1 MKKYKEIHY
10 PIINQRLFEK
20 YCQSQNYYYTRDIN
34 EILSDATTK
43 GVIRYKDCNC
53 YDEEDEYLKRIYK
66 KSEYPSKIQL
76 LAEYYKFHSD
86 IARIF
91 QEPVASMLNKYYD
104 KKRKYEY
111 YRIAKLIED
120 ENKKNPHKPPKGIV
134 GDKPS
139 PLNSQESN
147 ENNQQEQ
154 NESNLDNI
162 QILKELSWLNKL
174 QQQIDKPIRIKL
186 DVSQT
191 LNEICKQIGNCDE
204 QSSLFIPQ
212 ISKTEDVKLENFLAY
227 LNKKQLSTKK
237 YINQPSD
244 QLIQSLLQLQQPKNN
259 INNQK
264 KIEINHLLKTQ
275 NNELSN
281 NNKNY
286 NFVKNQ
292 LDYLKR
298 KQEKNKVSID
308 EMATKI
314 DSRLSES
321 LKQKPKKQLITNKT
335 NHKNTSPTAQIN
347 PKITIGSFTNIKTQ
361 QSQTNQ
367 NKNYLAQLLIEE
379 DQIVF
384 DRKWKNGALT
394 HRPISGTQNFFN
406 SDRNSPF
413 FKKMKSENFKFQK
426 AKTQHQYNNNLNTNN
441 LMNNN
446 PKSRKTTSQNIHIR
460 QTSNQERLNT
470 FHNHD
475 LIDYKYKNSKIMF
488 QELKQF
494 SGHKKH
500 LSDSRGLYQKEQQ
513 NDNLIC
519 LTERGPSLE
528 FLFKNNLNYQS
539 SPKAHNFKKMNSG
552 TIVPSKPPNPYEKG
566 TLIQQ
571 MIIKVAKQNQQQQIN
586 NNNKI
591 SQKHS

>member
-1 MKKYKEIHY
+1 MKKYKGINSQ
-10 PIINQRLFEK
+10 IINQRLFEK

-34 EILSDATTK
+34 DILSDATTK
-43 GVIRYKDCNC
+43 GVIRYKDWNC
-53 YDEEDEYLKRIYK
+53 YDEEDEYLKRSYK
-66 KSEYPSKIQL
+66 LGEYPSKIAL

-147 ENNQQEQ
+147 QNNEEEQ
-154 NESNLDNI
+154 NESNLQNI
-162 QILKELSWLNKL
+162 QILKELSWLNQL
-174 QQQIDKPIRIKL
+174 QQQSEKPAKIKH

-191 LNEICKQIGNCDE
+191 LNEICKQIGNYPD
-204 QSSLFIPQ
+204 QSSLYIPQ
-212 ISKTEDVKLENFLAY
+212 NVKSEEMKLENFLSY
-227 LNKKQLSTKK
+227 LNKKQINPKK
-237 YINQPSD
+237 YTTQPSD
-244 QLIQSLLQLQQPKNN
+244 QLIQSLLQLHQPKNQNN
-259 INNQK
+259 IQK
-264 KIEINHLLKTQ
+264 KIEINYLLKTQ
-275 NNELSN
+275 NNEYPN

-286 NFVKNQ
+286 NFVKNS
-292 LDYLKR
+292 LDYLNR
-298 KQEKNKVSID
+298 KQEKNKISID

-321 LKQKPKKQLITNKT
+321 LKQKPKNQLITSQN
-335 NHKNTSPTAQIN
+335 NNKNTSPTTQIN
-347 PKITIGSFTNIKTQ
+347 QKTTIGSFANIKTQ

-367 NKNYLAQLLIEE
+367 NKNYIAKLLIED
-379 DQIVF
+379 DQISP
-384 DRKWKNGALT
+384 DMKWKNGALT

-413 FKKMKSENFKFQK
+413 FKKMKSENVKFQK
-426 AKTQHQYNNNLNTNN
+426 AKTQHQYNNNLNTKNLVNN
-441 LMNNN
+441 Q

-460 QTSNQERLNT
+460 QTSNQERLMT
-470 FHNHD
+470 FHNNND
-475 LIDYKYKNSKIMF
+475 INDYKNKNTRLLF
-488 QELKQF
+488 QELKQS

-500 LSDSRGLYQKEQQ
+500 FSDSRGLYQKEQL
-513 NDNLIC
+513 NDLVC
-519 LTERGPSLE
+519 LTERGSNFE
-528 FLFKNNLNYQS
+528 FLLKNNHTQQC
-539 SPKAHNFKKMNSG
+539 SPKGHNFKKMNSG
-552 TIVPSKPPNPYEKG
+552 TFNPPKSNIPLEKG

-571 MIIKVAKQNQQQQIN
+571 MIIKVAKQNQQKQII

-591 SQKHS
+591 TYKHS